1 MGRRAAR
8 LKRPARQQCL
18 NALTH
23 RGVGFRCNS
32 KRKGTLYVSQLKP
45 FPSPITEVTYT
56 TAQLAA
62 MWQLS
67 VDTIRSLFER
77 EPGVMLL
84 QRPRRGVRRYR
95 TLRIPASVAERVF
108 RRMTVPAA

>member
-1 MGRRAAR
+1 VPESTQHQR
-8 LKRPARQQCL
+8 
-18 NALTH
+18 
-23 RGVGFRCNS
+23 VGFRCNPE
-32 KRKGTLYVSQLKP
+32 RKSALYVSQLKQ

-56 TAQLAA
+56 TAQLAV
-62 MWQLS
+62 MSQLS

-95 TLRIPASVAERVF
+95 TLRIPSSVAERVF
-108 RRMTVPAA
+108 RRLTVPAI

>member
-1 MGRRAAR
+1 MR
-8 LKRPARQQCL
+8 
-18 NALTH
+18 
-23 RGVGFRCNS
+23 
-32 KRKGTLYVSQLKP
+32 
-45 FPSPITEVTYT
+45 
-56 TAQLAA
+56 
-62 MWQLS
+62 QLS

-108 RRMTVPAA
+108 RRLTVPAA